1 MRKDVILDLGLY
13 FVKHSNKA
21 LTKEN
26 LHDFIVLVDIL
37 ELEKYATCFSDAD
50 YILKNNRIEVVGL
63 DELVSNDADL
73 RRVFVE
79 SENAYDTFSVATQ
92 ALVEQAMLVFNGDEK
107 TLRDKLSLSIPVKEG
122 VIFSNELYRAALSRT
137 YTDPTI
143 IDEIIERINHHKYMY
158 KTFAL

>member
-1 MRKDVILDLGLY
+1 MRQDVIFDLGLY
-13 FVKHSNKA
+13 F
-21 LTKEN
+21 TKYSTKTLSREN
-26 LHDFIVLVDIL
+26 LHDFIVLVDVL

-63 DELVSNDADL
+63 NELVSDDTDL

-92 ALVEQAMLVFNGDEK
+92 ALVEQAMRVFNSDEK
-107 TLRDKLSLSIPVKEG
+107 TLREKLSLSISVEEG
-122 VIFSNELYRAALSRT
+122 VIFSDELYRVVLSKA
-137 YTDPTI
+137 YCDSDI
-143 IDEIIERINHHKYMY
+143 VDDIIEEINHHKYMY

>member
-1 MRKDVILDLGLY
+1 MRQDVIFDLGLY
-13 FVKHSNKA
+13 F
-21 LTKEN
+21 TKYSTKTLSREN
-26 LHDFIVLVDIL
+26 LHDFIVLVDVL

-63 DELVSNDADL
+63 NELVSDDTDL

-92 ALVEQAMLVFNGDEK
+92 ALVGQAMRVFNSDEK
-107 TLRDKLSLSIPVKEG
+107 TLREKLSLSIPVEEG
-122 VIFSNELYRAALSRT
+122 VIFSDELYRAALGKS
-137 YTDPTI
+137 YCDSDI
-143 IDEIIERINHHKYMY
+143 VDDIIEEINHHKYMY

>member
-13 FVKHSNKA
+13 FVKHSNKV

-63 DELVSNDADL
+63 DDIVSNNTDF

-92 ALVEQAMLVFNGDEK
+92 ALVKQAMLIFNGDEQ
-107 TLRDKLSLSIPVKEG
+107 TLRDKLALAIPVAEG
-122 VIFSNELYRAALSRT
+122 IIFSDELYRAALGKS
-137 YTDPTI
+137 YGDSAV
-143 IDEIIERINHHKYMY
+143 IDEIIEQINHHKYMY